1 MEEIKKVVIIGSGVG
16 GLSCGAALA
25 KTGMNVRILE
35 QHSVPGGYIQSFK
48 HRKWKFNV
56 GTHYVSNMDFN
67 TQNNRIFNN
76 ITGQNLVYNNM
87 DDVYEKIIFEDGSSY
102 DVLSN
107 KNRYITQLISD
118 FPDEEVGIIN
128 FFSLVEETAKKT
140 RMIVAPRL
148 FNGFMNKLLTIIS
161 YIKTWSTR
169 DKTLS
174 DVIDSCITDKKLK
187 TILSLHCGKILSPPD
202 KLSFQAFSI
211 VKNSYFNGGS
221 YPAGSGDAIVN
232 NLISELNRDG
242 GSVQCKSHVDEILI
256 DKNRVTGVRLKSGEV
271 IDADI
276 VVSNAGILETYERMI
291 KDYHSR
297 QRYIMVKSR
306 FNSSLSY
313 ITLYIGLKGDI
324 SKFNI
329 GNTNY
334 RLLSDTPFDFS
345 NDPTSKDYSPNYF
358 TIVFPSLRDLL
369 HGDSE
374 HHTAEIFIPTTYRF
388 FRKWSK
394 GSVGKRGEDYSDL
407 KARLTNMI
415 LDKFDDQ
422 FPGILSHV
430 EYTSLS
436 TPLTNEDYIL
446 RNIGATYGLESIPE
460 KMTSG
465 LLHPKS
471 DIKGLYFTGADIF
484 IHGILGTCLCGLI
497 SASSVANKNLLDMYT

>member
-1 MEEIKKVVIIGSGVG
+1 MAVMKKVVVIGSGVG
-16 GLSCGAALA
+16 GLSCGVALA
-25 KTGMNVRILE
+25 RSGMDVRILE
-35 QHSVPGGYIQSFK
+35 QHSVPGGFIQSFK

-56 GTHYVSNMDFN
+56 GTHYVSNMDLN
-67 TQNNRIFNN
+67 NQNNKIFNN
-76 ITGQNLVYNNM
+76 ITGQNIIYNNM

-102 DVLSN
+102 NVLSD
-107 KNRYITQLISD
+107 KNRYISQLIAD
-118 FPDEEVGIIN
+118 FPNEEMGIIN
-128 FFSLVEETAKKT
+128 FFSLVEETAGST

-148 FNGFMNKLLTIIS
+148 FKGFKSLLLSLVS
-161 YIKTWSTR
+161 YIKTRKTR

-174 DVIDSCITDKKLK
+174 EVINSCISDRKLK
-187 TILSLHCGKILSPPD
+187 IILSLHCGKILTPPD

-211 VKNSYFNGGS
+211 VKNSYLNGGS
-221 YPAGSGDAIVN
+221 YPAGSGDTIVN
-232 NLISELNRDG
+232 NLINELKRNG
-242 GSVQCKSHVDEILI
+242 GSIECRSHVDEILI
-256 DKNRVTGVRLKSGEV
+256 RRNRVTGVKLKSGEI
-271 IDADI
+271 IDADV

-291 KDYHSR
+291 KNYHSR
-297 QRYIMVKSR
+297 QRYIMTKSR

-313 ITLYIGLKGDI
+313 LTLYIGLKGDI
-324 SKFNI
+324 SEFNI
-329 GNTNY
+329 SNTNY
-334 RLLSDTPFDFS
+334 RLLSDTPFDFC

-369 HGDSE
+369 HRDHE
-374 HHTAEIFIPTTYRF
+374 YQTAEIFIPTTYSF

-394 GSVGKRGEDYSDL
+394 GSIGRRGEEYSEL
-407 KARLTNMI
+407 KARLTNMM
-415 LDKFDDQ
+415 LEKFDKQ

-446 RNIGATYGLESIPE
+446 RNVGATYGLECIPE
-460 KMTSG
+460 KMTSN

-497 SASSVANKNLLDMYT
+497 TASSVADKNLLTMYT